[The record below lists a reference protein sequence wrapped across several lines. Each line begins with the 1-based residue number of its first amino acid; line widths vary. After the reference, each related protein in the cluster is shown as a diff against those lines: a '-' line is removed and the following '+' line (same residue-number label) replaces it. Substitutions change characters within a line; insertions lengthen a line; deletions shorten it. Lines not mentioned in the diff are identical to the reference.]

1 MAIRYKKPDPSGV
14 NPYSYPEMCYLA
26 ACIQLDKLIK
36 EKSPIPPSQLSSKI
50 AYSQFILKHTD
61 SGDVRAS
68 FLLLMSHAI
77 GYNFFRPYINLLP
90 EELRTTDQTQ
100 TLLDTIEQQ
109 KQEIEKWK
117 ERALRAED
125 LIAQALKR

>member
-1 MAIRYKKPDPSGV
+1 MHHKKPDPSGV

-26 ACIQLDKLIK
+26 ANVPLYHLIK
-36 EKSPIPPSQLSSKI
+36 TKSPIAPSLLSKKI
-50 AYSQFILKHTD
+50 SYPQFIPKHTET
-61 SGDVRAS
+61 GDVRPS

-100 TLLDTIEQQ
+100 QLLDTIEQQ
-109 KQEIEKWK
+109 KQEIETWK
-117 ERALRAED
+117 ERALRAEH
-125 LIAQALKR
+125 LIEQSLKR